1 VLLAVPRGDV
11 GSHLRLG
18 KLAHDRAE
26 VFVFLAELEHVVWP
40 FVGTEDVSESLD
52 VDVNVKHPDEHD
64 KSCAM
69 NDVSALSDQGTAN
82 ASQSDSTTAT
92 DSASTG
98 DATTWTIAQVA
109 DEFAVTHRAVR
120 HYEELGLISP
130 ERRGTVR
137 IYRRRDRTRLNL
149 ILRGKRLGFLLEEI
163 RTIINLYDEPRGQAS
178 QLSYVLGQIN
188 DRRADLEQRRRD
200 IEDALRELDDFE
212 QRCQADLL
220 ALTSH

>member
-1 VLLAVPRGDV
+1 L
-11 GSHLRLG
+11 
-18 KLAHDRAE
+18 
-26 VFVFLAELEHVVWP
+26 VWP
-40 FVGTEDVSESLD
+40 FVGTEDLSESLD
-52 VDVNVKHPDEHD
+52 VDVNVKHPDKHD
-64 KSCAM
+64 KSFAM
-69 NDVSALSDQGTAN
+69 NPVSALSDLGGANGSASGSATAT
-82 ASQSDSTTAT
+82 DSTTA
-92 DSASTG
+92 S
-98 DATTWTIAQVA
+98 DARTWTIAQVA

-178 QLSYVLGQIN
+178 QLTYVLGQIN

-200 IEDALRELDDFE
+200 IEDALKELDDFE
-212 QRCQADLL
+212 KRCQADLL
-220 ALTSH
+220 ALGHS